1 MQETGA
7 SKRSS
12 KADGINSF
20 SKLERKNWGEE
31 RIRPRERLELARL
44 PLFLPFIGHVLIDA
58 CLSDRR
64 TVGGPNRCSL
74 EPNPCH
80 SSNEKGASERER
92 YLRNGRK
99 RGPGQRARPIPA
111 RASYTDRPS
120 AAGEDDHLC
129 VRAFDRGRPV
139 F

>member
-20 SKLERKNWGEE
+20 SKLERKNWGKKGSA
-31 RIRPRERLELARL
+31 PASAWNWLGC
-44 PLFLPFIGHVLIDA
+44 PSSLPFIGHVLIDA

-111 RASYTDRPS
+111 RSTRIGHQRP
-120 AAGEDDHLC
+120 EKTTTC